1 MSSNQQTKNVHKMAT
16 YAICTLIAITTSHQV
31 YGFSTPHTLTSNTKT
46 AVLPD
51 VTTATAWD
59 NTSSKCI
66 INGGRRVNGV
76 CLQAETDDYL
86 SSLDGKDGDDNTP
99 KEKKEEEEPE
109 LETEASTTGLIIP
122 GFSDKVV
129 SPSPA
134 PEKPKP
140 KVVKKV
146 DPPPQPAV
154 QKVVEQKKS
163 AKKTD
168 LLEDASESI
177 IDLPSLPK
185 ISFPSFGGG
194 GNNKKQPPPKPPS
207 GVPGKKVE
215 DVIASSL
222 GGALTGVAAGL
233 YADIATDVLMDTD
246 LPPLVPPAALGVA
259 IGAGAFIGASQN
271 NFVGS
276 VVKFIFGK
284 PILGI
289 KNRITNKI
297 TETVDDIKATPTRI
311 KDAAVKK
318 VDDTVD
324 EIKATPGK
332 IKDAAAAKVDE
343 TVDEIKVCTR
353 PMYII
358 VELLSSVLYALVLTF
373 ICNCYIISSGNSW

>member
-1 MSSNQQTKNVHKMAT
+1 MAT

-31 YGFSTPHTLTSNTKT
+31 YGFSTPRTLTSNTKT
-46 AVLPD
+46 AVLPPD
-51 VTTATAWD
+51 VTTAATAWD

-86 SSLDGKDGDDNTP
+86 SSLDDKKDGDSDNTP

-134 PEKPKP
+134 PEEKPKP
-140 KVVKKV
+140 EVVKKV
-146 DPPPQPAV
+146 APPVV

-163 AKKTD
+163 PKKTD

-185 ISFPSFGGG
+185 LSLPSFGGG
-194 GNNKKQPPPKPPS
+194 GNEKKQPPPKPPS

-259 IGAGAFIGASQN
+259 LGAGAFVGASQN
-271 NFVGS
+271 NFIGS
-276 VVKFIFGK
+276 AVKFIFGK

-297 TETVDDIKATPTRI
+297 TETVDDIKSTPTRI

-332 IKDAAAAKVDE
+332 IKDAAVAKVDE
-343 TVDEIKVCTR
+343 TVDEIKVCNYSLCIVVLSCRALFYTCSFNICMR
-353 PMYII
+353 LLCII
-358 VELLSSVLYALVLTF
+358 F
-373 ICNCYIISSGNSW
+373 SGNSR

>member
-1 MSSNQQTKNVHKMAT
+1 MSTNHQQTKNMHKMAT
-16 YAICTLIAITTSHQV
+16 YAICTLIIAISTSHQV
-31 YGFSTPHTLTSNTKT
+31 YGFSTPRTLTSNTKT
-46 AVLPD
+46 AVLLPD
-51 VTTATAWD
+51 VTTAATAWD

-86 SSLDGKDGDDNTP
+86 SSLDGKKDGDDSDTP
-99 KEKKEEEEPE
+99 KEKEDEKKKEEEEPE

-134 PEKPKP
+134 PEEKSKPE
-140 KVVKKV
+140 VVKKV
-146 DPPPQPAV
+146 APPVV

-163 AKKTD
+163 EKKTD

-185 ISFPSFGGG
+185 LSLPSFGGGGGG

-259 IGAGAFIGASQN
+259 LGAGAFVGASQN

-276 VVKFIFGK
+276 AVKFIFGK

-297 TETVDDIKATPTRI
+297 TETVDDIKSTPTRI

-332 IKDAAAAKVDE
+332 IKDAAVAKVDE
-343 TVDEIKVCTR
+343 TVDEIKVCTHS
-353 PMYII
+353 II
-358 VELLSSVLYALVLTF
+358 YML
-373 ICNCYIISSGNSW
+373 

>member
-1 MSSNQQTKNVHKMAT
+1 MSTNQQQTKNMHKMAT
-16 YAICTLIAITTSHQV
+16 YAICTLIIAITTSHQV
-31 YGFSTPHTLTSNTKT
+31 YGFSTPRTLTSTNTKT
-46 AVLPD
+46 VVLPD

-59 NTSSKCI
+59 NSSKCI

-86 SSLDGKDGDDNTP
+86 SSLDDKKDGDTP
-99 KEKKEEEEPE
+99 SKEDEKKEEEPE

-134 PEKPKP
+134 PEEKPKP
-140 KVVKKV
+140 EVVKKV
-146 DPPPQPAV
+146 NPPPPV
-154 QKVVEQKKS
+154 VKVVEQKKS
-163 AKKTD
+163 EKKTD

-185 ISFPSFGGG
+185 ISLPSFGGG
-194 GNNKKQPPPKPPS
+194 GGGNKKQPPPKPPS

-259 IGAGAFIGASQN
+259 IGAGAFVGASQN
-271 NFVGS
+271 NFIGS
-276 VVKFIFGK
+276 AVKFIFGK

-297 TETVDDIKATPTRI
+297 TETVDDIKSTPTRI

-332 IKDAAAAKVDE
+332 IKDAAVAKVDE
-343 TVDEIKVCTR
+343 TVDEIKVCVL
-353 PMYII
+353 PVQYI
-358 VELLSSVLYALVLTF
+358 
-373 ICNCYIISSGNSW
+373 

>member
-1 MSSNQQTKNVHKMAT
+1 MAT
-16 YAICTLIAITTSHQV
+16 YAICTLIIAITTSHQV
-31 YGFSTPHTLTSNTKT
+31 YGFSTPRTLTSNTKT
-46 AVLPD
+46 VVLLPD
-51 VTTATAWD
+51 VTTAATAWD

-86 SSLDGKDGDDNTP
+86 SSLDGKKDGDDDNTP

-134 PEKPKP
+134 PEEKPKP
-140 KVVKKV
+140 APPEVKKV
-146 DPPPQPAV
+146 ALV

-163 AKKTD
+163 EKKTD

-185 ISFPSFGGG
+185 ISLPSFGGGGG

-259 IGAGAFIGASQN
+259 LGAGAFIGASQN
-271 NFVGS
+271 NFIGS
-276 VVKFIFGK
+276 AVKFIFGK

-297 TETVDDIKATPTRI
+297 TETVDDIKSTPTRI

-332 IKDAAAAKVDE
+332 IKDAAVAKVDE
-343 TVDEIKVCTR
+343 TVDEIKVCNYSLCIVVLSCRALFYTCSFNICMR
-353 PMYII
+353 LLCII
-358 VELLSSVLYALVLTF
+358 F
-373 ICNCYIISSGNSW
+373 SGNSR

>member
-1 MSSNQQTKNVHKMAT
+1 MAT

-31 YGFSTPHTLTSNTKT
+31 YGFSTPRTLTSNTKT

-59 NTSSKCI
+59 NTPSKCI
-66 INGGRRVNGV
+66 IKGGRRVNGV

-86 SSLDGKDGDDNTP
+86 SSLDGKKDGDTP
-99 KEKKEEEEPE
+99 SKEDEKKEEEPE

-134 PEKPKP
+134 PEEKPKP
-140 KVVKKV
+140 DVVKKV
-146 DPPPQPAV
+146 NPPPTPVV

-163 AKKTD
+163 PKKTD

-185 ISFPSFGGG
+185 LSLPSFGSGGG

-259 IGAGAFIGASQN
+259 LGAGAFVGASQN
-271 NFVGS
+271 NFIGS
-276 VVKFIFGK
+276 AVKFIFGK

-297 TETVDDIKATPTRI
+297 TETVDDIKSTPTRI

-332 IKDAAAAKVDE
+332 IKDAAVAKVDE

-353 PMYII
+353 P
-358 VELLSSVLYALVLTF
+358 V
-373 ICNCYIISSGNSW
+373 

>member
-1 MSSNQQTKNVHKMAT
+1 MSTNQQTKNMHKMVT
-16 YAICTLIAITTSHQV
+16 YAICTLIIAKTTSHQV
-31 YGFSTPHTLTSNTKT
+31 YGFSTPRTLTSNTKT
-46 AVLPD
+46 AVVPD
-51 VTTATAWD
+51 VTTAATTWD

-86 SSLDGKDGDDNTP
+86 SSLDGKKDGHDDNTP
-99 KEKKEEEEPE
+99 NEKEDKKKEEEEPE

-134 PEKPKP
+134 PEEKQKPAP
-140 KVVKKV
+140 PVNKVN
-146 DPPPQPAV
+146 PPPTP

-163 AKKTD
+163 EKKTD

-185 ISFPSFGGG
+185 ISLPSFGGG
-194 GNNKKQPPPKPPS
+194 GGGNKQPPPKPPS

-259 IGAGAFIGASQN
+259 LGAGAFVGASQN
-271 NFVGS
+271 NFIGS
-276 VVKFIFGK
+276 AVKFIFGK

-332 IKDAAAAKVDE
+332 IKDAAVAKVDE
-343 TVDEIKVCTR
+343 TVDEIKVC
-353 PMYII
+353 
-358 VELLSSVLYALVLTF
+358 VLPVQYNAV
-373 ICNCYIISSGNSW
+373 

>member
-1 MSSNQQTKNVHKMAT
+1 MSTNHQQTKNVYKMAT

-31 YGFSTPHTLTSNTKT
+31 YGFSTPRSLTSNTKT
-46 AVLPD
+46 AVLLPD
-51 VTTATAWD
+51 VTTAATTWD
-59 NTSSKCI
+59 NTLNKCI

-76 CLQAETDDYL
+76 CLHAETDDYL
-86 SSLDGKDGDDNTP
+86 SSLDKKDDDTSK
-99 KEKKEEEEPE
+99 KEKEDEKEEEEEEEPE

-134 PEKPKP
+134 PEEKPNP
-140 KVVKKV
+140 APPEVKKV
-146 DPPPQPAV
+146 DPV
-154 QKVVEQKKS
+154 QKVVEQKKPS
-163 AKKTD
+163 EKKTD

-185 ISFPSFGGG
+185 LSLPSFGGG
-194 GNNKKQPPPKPPS
+194 GDGNKQPPPKPPS

-233 YADIATDVLMDTD
+233 YADIVTDVLMDTD

-259 IGAGAFIGASQN
+259 LGAGAFVGASQN

-276 VVKFIFGK
+276 AVKFIFGK

-311 KDAAVKK
+311 KDAAVRK

-332 IKDAAAAKVDE
+332 IKDAAVAKVDE
-343 TVDEIKVCTR
+343 TVDEIKVCIIH
-353 PMYII
+353 YIY
-358 VELLSSVLYALVLTF
+358 VV
-373 ICNCYIISSGNSW
+373 